1 MPATDTNLAARSGN
15 LVESHKGYDPRL
27 VFFYFLV
34 AGLLLTLVCGLGYQ
48 QLHLIGQHKDNE
60 RRQTLRRILYPGPRG
75 NIYDR
80 NGVPLVVNTPRWTV
94 VLHLDELRPELRR
107 EYGVIQANYR
117 KAVATKKEMPSE
129 AALSQITRVAVAQR
143 YLEQVNR
150 VLGRDLQIDSQ
161 ALKNHFS
168 TELLNP
174 FTLVDNL
181 DDTDYARLIERLPVN
196 SPLQVYASFTRTY
209 PFKSAAAHVL
219 GYVRNEG
226 EVDAKDFPGEDLRTS
241 RMKNIRGKAG
251 LEARFDAELQGAPG
265 GKILRVDPAGY
276 KINPTVEER
285 APKQGKNLAT
295 SLDIDLQLA
304 AENAL
309 SPPDQEPMT
318 GAVVALDVATGE
330 VLAMVSKPNYDL
342 NAWYPRMSAET
353 YEAIQEQGAEFD
365 QALNGVYAPGS
376 TFKILVSIAGLRSGR
391 LDPHDT
397 HVDCQGVMMIG
408 RQRKTCDNGDAHHG
422 NLDLVGAIARSCDIY
437 FYQHGIDIGVRTIA
451 EEARRFHLDQPTG
464 IELPH
469 ETRRM
474 VIPDPAWLRQR
485 RNEAWTDGH
494 TANISIGQGDVD
506 LTPLQ
511 MACFAAS
518 VARGEVFTQPTLLH
532 DPNRPRQHTESIG
545 LTAEQRSALIDGM
558 KGVLTMTGG
567 TATQYLNIPSERIPG
582 VTIAGKTG
590 TAQRA
595 IYKNGTFVG
604 HANTA
609 WFICFAP
616 ADKPEIAVA
625 TAVRSDVPGEAFGG
639 GRYAAPVANAVL
651 KKYFEKRANPAH
663 TIIAPFKAK

>member
-304 AENAL
+304 AEEAIG
-309 SPPDQEPMT
+309 DQI
-318 GAVVALDVATGE
+318 GAAVALDANTGE
-330 VLAMVSKPNYDL
+330 VLVLASKPDYDL
-342 NAWYPRMSAET
+342 NDFYPRLPDAI
-353 YEAIQEQGAEFD
+353 YKAIQEKGAEF
-365 QALNGVYAPGS
+365 NYAISGRFPPGS
-376 TFKILVSIAGLRSGR
+376 TFKILTSIAGMRRGTILPDQPIIDCDGELRRYGGR
-391 LDPHDT
+391 F
-397 HVDCQGVMMIG
+397 VCY
-408 RQRKTCDNGDAHHG
+408 NGLGHHH
-422 NLDLVGAIARSCDIY
+422 NVLLPQAIAESCDIF
-437 FYQHGIDIGVRTIA
+437 FYEAGWRTSPAEIA
-451 EEARRFHLDQPTG
+451 AEGRRFHLDQDTG
-464 IELPH
+464 LESPN
-469 ETRRM
+469 ETGRNL
-474 VIPDPAWLRQR
+474 ILPDPEWKERTLHQK
-485 RNEAWTDGH
+485 WYPGD
-494 TANISIGQGDVD
+494 TANMAIGQGYV
-506 LTPLQ
+506 LLSPLQ

-518 VARGEVFTQPTLLH
+518 VGRNEVLTRPTLLH
-532 DPNRPRQHTESIG
+532 DPNRPVQHHESIG
-545 LTAEQRSALIDGM
+545 LTAEQRAALLEGM
-558 KGVLTMTGG
+558 IGCTLPPKG
-567 TATQYLNIPSERIPG
+567 TARFITEMAAMRLPG
-582 VTIAGKTG
+582 INIAGKTG
-590 TAQRA
+590 TAQKDVVQDGKMGK
-595 IYKNGTFVG
+595 INF
-604 HANTA
+604 A

-616 ADKPEIAVA
+616 AEKPEIAM
-625 TAVRSDVPGEAFGG
+625 AVMLQGENLGEEFGG
-639 GRYAAPVANAVL
+639 GRQSGPIAAAVL
-651 KKYFEKRANPAH
+651 KKYFDKKKQPTGA
-663 TIIAPFKAK
+663 ILSPFRVK